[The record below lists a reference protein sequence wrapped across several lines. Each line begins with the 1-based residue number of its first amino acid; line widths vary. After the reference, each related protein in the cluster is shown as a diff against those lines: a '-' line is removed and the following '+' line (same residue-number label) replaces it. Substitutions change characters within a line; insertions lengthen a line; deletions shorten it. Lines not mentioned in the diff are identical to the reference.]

1 MRLRWLISIYAPN
14 THSVM
19 KAQQLI
25 QTLYAAASTHYDE
38 REAAHIALHLAASAA
53 HVSENPL
60 RLKIEPDY
68 PIEITDEA
76 VENLCRELRA
86 ARPMQYLLG
95 ETEFYGRSF
104 RVDER
109 VLIPRPETE
118 ELVDWSVRDERQA
131 TRLLDVGT
139 GSGVIAVSLA
149 LELPQAEVTAIDL
162 STDALTLAAE
172 NAARLGASV
181 RFVEADALQGL
192 AQRFAA
198 ETFDLIVSN
207 PPYVPDSDR
216 LTMHR
221 NVLDYEPHLALF
233 VPDQDPLRFYRAIAQ
248 AAQQLLKPGGKL
260 YFEIYHKAADSLE
273 QLLCALGYEAV
284 TIRRDLFDKPRMLCC
299 QKKR

>member
-1 MRLRWLISIYAPN
+1 M
-14 THSVM
+14 M

-25 QTLYAAASTHYDE
+25 QTLYAAASTYYDE
-38 REAAHIALHLAASAA
+38 REAAHIALHLAASVA

-76 VENLCRELRA
+76 IENLCRELRA

-118 ELVDWSVRDERQA
+118 ELVDWIVRDERQA

-139 GSGVIAVSLA
+139 GSGAIAVSLA

-172 NAARLGASV
+172 NAERLGASV

-233 VPDQDPLRFYRAIAQ
+233 VPDQDSLRFYRAIAQ

-273 QLLCALGYEAV
+273 QLLCALGYEEV
-284 TIRRDLFDKPRMLCC
+284 TVRRDLFDKPRMLCC

>member
-1 MRLRWLISIYAPN
+1 
-14 THSVM
+14 M

-95 ETEFYGRSF
+95 ETEFYGRLF

-118 ELVDWSVRDERQA
+118 ELVDWIVRDERQA

-139 GSGVIAVSLA
+139 GSGAIAVSLA

-162 STDALTLAAE
+162 SADALTLAAE

-216 LTMHR
+216 ETMHR

-273 QLLCALGYEAV
+273 QLLCALGYEEV
-284 TIRRDLFDKPRMLCC
+284 TVRRDLFDKPRMLCC

>member
-1 MRLRWLISIYAPN
+1 
-14 THSVM
+14 M

-68 PIEITDEA
+68 PIEITDEV
-76 VENLCRELRA
+76 VESLCRELRA

-95 ETEFYGRSF
+95 ETEFYGRLF

-118 ELVDWSVRDERQA
+118 ELVDWIVRDERQT

-139 GSGVIAVSLA
+139 GSGAIAVSLA
-149 LELPQAEVTAIDL
+149 LELPQAGVTAIDL
-162 STDALTLAAE
+162 SADALTLAAE

-181 RFVEADALQGL
+181 RFVETDALQGL

-216 LTMHR
+216 ETMHR
-221 NVLDYEPHLALF
+221 NVLDYEPHIALF

-273 QLLCALGYEAV
+273 QLLCALGYEEV
-284 TIRRDLFDKPRMLCC
+284 TVRRDLFDKPRMLCC

>member
-1 MRLRWLISIYAPN
+1 
-14 THSVM
+14 M

-25 QTLYAAASTHYDE
+25 QTLYVAASTHYDE

-76 VENLCRELRA
+76 VDRLCRELRA

-95 ETEFYGRSF
+95 ETEFYGRLF

-118 ELVDWSVRDERQA
+118 ELVDWIVRDERQA

-139 GSGVIAVSLA
+139 GSGAIAVSLA

-162 STDALTLAAE
+162 SADALTLAAE

-216 LTMHR
+216 ETMHR
-221 NVLDYEPHLALF
+221 NVLDYEPHIALF
-233 VPDQDPLRFYRAIAQ
+233 VPDQDPLRFYRVIAQ

-260 YFEIYHKAADSLE
+260 YFEIYHKAADDLE
-273 QLLCALGYEAV
+273 QLLCALGYEEV
-284 TIRRDLFDKPRMLCC
+284 TVRRDLFDKPRMLCC

>member
-1 MRLRWLISIYAPN
+1 
-14 THSVM
+14 M

-60 RLKIEPDY
+60 RLRIEPDY

-76 VENLCRELRA
+76 VDRLCRELRA

-95 ETEFYGRSF
+95 ETEFYGRLF

-118 ELVDWSVRDERQA
+118 ELVDWIVRDERQA

-139 GSGVIAVSLA
+139 GSGAIAISLA

-162 STDALTLAAE
+162 SADALTLAAE

-216 LTMHR
+216 ETMHC
-221 NVLDYEPHLALF
+221 NVLDYEPHIALF

-273 QLLCALGYEAV
+273 QLLCALGYEKV
-284 TIRRDLFDKPRMLCC
+284 TVRRDLFDKPRMLCC

>member
-1 MRLRWLISIYAPN
+1 
-14 THSVM
+14 M

-76 VENLCRELRA
+76 VESLCRELRA

-118 ELVDWSVRDERQA
+118 ELIDWIVRDEQQA

-139 GSGVIAVSLA
+139 GSGAIAVSLA

-221 NVLDYEPHLALF
+221 NVLDYEPHIAFF

-273 QLLCALGYEAV
+273 QLLCALGYEEV
-284 TIRRDLFDKPRMLCC
+284 TVRCDLFEKPRMLCC

>member
-1 MRLRWLISIYAPN
+1 
-14 THSVM
+14 M

-76 VENLCRELRA
+76 VDRLCRELRA

-95 ETEFYGRSF
+95 ETEFYGRLF

-118 ELVDWSVRDERQA
+118 ELVDWIVHDERQA

-139 GSGVIAVSLA
+139 GSGAIAISLA

-216 LTMHR
+216 ETMHR
-221 NVLDYEPHLALF
+221 NVLDYEPHIALF

-273 QLLCALGYEAV
+273 QLLCALGYEEV
-284 TIRRDLFDKPRMLCC
+284 TVRRDLFEKPRMLCC

>member
-1 MRLRWLISIYAPN
+1 
-14 THSVM
+14 M

-38 REAAHIALHLAASAA
+38 REAAHIALHVAAAA
-53 HVSENPL
+53 ARLRENPL

-76 VENLCRELRA
+76 VESLCRELRA

-109 VLIPRPETE
+109 VLSPRPETE
-118 ELVDWSVRDERQA
+118 ELVDWIVRDERQA

-139 GSGVIAVSLA
+139 GSGAIAISLA

-162 STDALTLAAE
+162 SADALTLAAE

-273 QLLCALGYEAV
+273 QLLCALGYEEV
-284 TIRRDLFDKPRMLCC
+284 TVRRDLFEKPRMLCC